1 MAITYTWDC
10 RTVDTYPTHSDAQDP
25 ANSEND
31 VVWNIHYRLTG
42 SETKSGVNYSESVIG
57 TTPISVEDLSSFTPF
72 SSLTNEIITGWA
84 TASLES
90 DHSGSVAALKANIS
104 SSIVE
109 QRKPSSVTK
118 TIE

>member
-31 VVWNIHYRLTG
+31 VVYNIHYRLTG
-42 SETKSGVNYSESVIG
+42 SETKSGVNYSETVIG
-57 TTPISVEDLSSFTPF
+57 TTPISVEDLSSFTAF
-72 SSLTNEIITGWA
+72 SSLTNEIVTGWA

>member
-42 SETKSGVNYSESVIG
+42 SETKSGVHYSESVIG

>member
-42 SETKSGVNYSESVIG
+42 SETKSGVYYSESVIG

>member
-42 SETKSGVNYSESVIG
+42 SETKLGVYYSESVIG

>member
-31 VVWNIHYRLTG
+31 VIYNIHWRLTG
-42 SETKSGVNYSESVIG
+42 SETKSGVNYSETVIG
-57 TTPISVEDLSSFTPF
+57 TTAVDVEDLSSFTAF
-72 SSLTNEIITGWA
+72 DSLTNEILTGW
-84 TASLES
+84 TTESLETN
-90 DHSGSVAALKANIS
+90 HSGSVAEFKSNIS

-109 QRKPSSVTK
+109 QRKPTSVTK